1 MNPQRF
7 LRLVS
12 GAMAA
17 LGISAAAIVALN
29 LRVEDPLPSAETLKP
44 TPALVAQG
52 EYLTRVGNC
61 MACHTVQ
68 GGAPFAGGRG
78 IETPFGVVYSSNL
91 TPDKATGLG
100 AWTSAEFWRAMHNGR
115 GKDGRLLYPAFP
127 YTSYTHVTREDSDA
141 IFAYLQSLAP
151 VAQAN
156 KVHALR
162 FPYSTQAALGV
173 WRALFFTPA
182 DVAQPAA
189 SAPQA
194 LATAQVPDYQRGAYL
209 VNGLGHCAA
218 CHTPRNSLGA
228 EQQGQALAGGLIPVQ
243 NWLAPALTDAGQ
255 AGVQRW
261 SQADVVALLKTGVAP
276 QASVI
281 GPMAEVVFRSTQYLS
296 DADARAMAVYLQ
308 ALPQHAATPAKQ
320 AAAPASVMERGAKV
334 YEAQCAQCHGAQG
347 QGAKD
352 EAGQPAF
359 PPLAGNRAVV
369 LADPTNLVRVVLQGG
384 YLPATAGN
392 PRPHGMPPF
401 QHLLGDEDVAA
412 VATFV
417 RNSWGN
423 QAAGVGTIEVYRARE
438 RRSP

>member
-7 LRLVS
+7 VRLVS

-29 LRVEDPLPSAETLKP
+29 LRGEDPLPSAETLKP

-141 IFAYLQSLAP
+141 IFAYLQSLPP

-156 KVHALR
+156 KAHALR

-182 DVAQPAA
+182 DTAQPAPP
-189 SAPQA
+189 APQA

-261 SQADVVALLKTGVAP
+261 PQADVVALLKTGVAP

-308 ALPQHAATPAKQ
+308 ALPEHAATPAKQ
-320 AAAPASVMERGAKV
+320 AVAPASVMERGAKV

-417 RNSWGN
+417 RNSWGH

>member
-29 LRVEDPLPSAETLKP
+29 LRGEDSLPSAETLKP

-115 GKDGRLLYPAFP
+115 SKDGRLLYPAFP

-141 IFAYLQSLAP
+141 IFAYLQSLPP

-243 NWLAPALTDAGQ
+243 NWLAPALTDAAQ

-261 SQADVVALLKTGVAP
+261 PQADVVALLKTGVAP

-320 AAAPASVMERGAKV
+320 AVAPASVMERGAKV

-438 RRSP
+438 RRTP